1 MDVSLDDV
9 ALGKRIPAVAVDG
22 TLFFYLALLL
32 RRPEGWFVFGKAGWS
47 KNELTWTSMSGS
59 GPAENGVESSVTPI
73 GGGPTAEGKVLV
85 LLILCWLPLLP
96 NLFAQGQQPSKR
108 EPAAAARSADAAFHA
123 GYAAVSAN
131 DLEKARAEFQQVVD
145 LEPRIEE
152 GHSALGAV
160 LLQLNAYPQAIV
172 QLKTALHLKPGD
184 EAAETNLAM
193 AYAKSGQNELAVPV
207 FQKLE
212 HAAHPLPDD
221 VLAVYAQALAATQQ
235 SGAAIAKLREAVA
248 ASPQDARLHDALGA
262 LYAQQKDWQPANDEF
277 ENAVRLDPQLPEAH
291 LHLGVALLA
300 ERQVDDAVRELTTA
314 VQLAPQNAVAQLSL
328 GKAMVAGG
336 NDESAIP
343 VLEQALTLGGHSD
356 ECKYQL
362 ALAYQGVGR
371 FKEALPLLEEAA
383 RGAPDDASVL
393 TNLALNMVQLGNA
406 KDAIPIF
413 QHALAIAPDAVSTYE
428 DLGVAYLQ
436 QSDLNDAIR
445 EFQSGLKLNPED
457 TQLHYNLGLAYKL
470 KDDIPGALPELETA
484 AKLDPNAPDP
494 PLTLGI
500 VYMQQGRFAD
510 AIAQLRRALQLRPDN
525 GDGWALLGSVYHQNH
540 QLPEAVEA
548 LTEAIRLSPG
558 LPGPHITLAGVLAEQ
573 GKQAEA
579 SGERKTAA
587 NLTRVAV
594 NHQRATFAKNTGN
607 MLMAKGQVADAVAR
621 YREAVS
627 SDPDDAEA
635 HRGLSIALARQG
647 LTVEA
652 ESERVKAAALE
663 KK

>member
-1 MDVSLDDV
+1 M
-9 ALGKRIPAVAVDG
+9 APIAGKLP
-22 TLFFYLALLL
+22 
-32 RRPEGWFVFGKAGWS
+32 
-47 KNELTWTSMSGS
+47 
-59 GPAENGVESSVTPI
+59 
-73 GGGPTAEGKVLV
+73 AEGKALV
-85 LLILCWLPLLP
+85 LLILFNLIPSNLL
-96 NLFAQGQQPSKR
+96 AQGQQPAKTD
-108 EPAAAARSADAAFHA
+108 PAAAARRADAAFHA

-131 DLEKARAEFQQVVD
+131 DLEKARTQFQQVVD

-160 LLQLNAYPQAIV
+160 LLQLNAYAPAIV
-172 QLKTALHLKPGD
+172 ELRTALRLKPGD
-184 EAAETNLAM
+184 EAAATNLAM
-193 AYAKSGQNELAVPV
+193 AYAKSGQNTLAIPV

-212 HAAHPLPDD
+212 HSGHPLADD
-221 VLAVYAQALAATQQ
+221 VLAVYAQALAATHQTA
-235 SGAAIAKLREAVA
+235 AAIAKLRDAVA

-262 LYAQQKDWQPANDEF
+262 LYAQQKDWQSANDEF
-277 ENAVRLDPQLPEAH
+277 ENAVRLDPQLPNAH

-300 ERQVDDAVRELTTA
+300 EHQVDDAVRELTTA
-314 VQLAPQNAVAQLSL
+314 VQLEPQSPVAQLSL
-328 GKAMVAGG
+328 GKALVAGG

-343 VLEQALTLGGHSD
+343 VLEQALALGDHSD

-383 RGAPDDASVL
+383 KAEPGDAAVL

-445 EFQSGLKLNPED
+445 EFQSGLKLNPD
-457 TQLHYNLGLAYKL
+457 DPQLHYNLGLAYKL

-494 PLTLGI
+494 PFTLGI

-510 AIAQLRRALQLRPDN
+510 AIAQLRRALELRPEN

-540 QLPEAVEA
+540 QLPESVEA
-548 LTEAIRLSPG
+548 LNEAIRLSPG
-558 LPGPHITLAGVLAEQ
+558 LPGPHITLAGVLAEE
-573 GKQAEA
+573 GKQEQA
-579 SGERKTAA
+579 SSERKTAA
-587 NLTRVAV
+587 SLTRVAV
-594 NHQRATFAKNTGN
+594 NHQRATFATNTGN

-627 SDPDDAEA
+627 SDPNDAEA
-635 HRGLSIALARQG
+635 HRGLAIALARQG
-647 LTVEA
+647 LSVEA
-652 ESERVKAAALE
+652 ESERAKADALE
-663 KK
+663 KR